1 MKHMKRIFALA
12 LAVMMLLSLA
22 ITASAA
28 EGDITISVTTSASG
42 ASVAGHTYKVYQIF
56 TGDVA
61 ESGDKLSNVAFG
73 KNYTPADKT
82 VDEAMAELSA
92 MSGADAAKFLLDELN
107 SEAEFGELND
117 ANGHKITAPTGYY
130 LIIDVSENL
139 PETETVSEY
148 ILQALEDVAI
158 NSKHNTAPKTYK
170 KIDDVNDSTGEG
182 IEIEW
187 HDSADH
193 DIGDLIDFQLN
204 AVIPSSID
212 AFKADEIK
220 YPFTF
225 HDIEETGLTFTSITS
240 VYALNG
246 STKTAISD
254 EHYKL
259 IQSTEDGCTF
269 EVKFEDLTAIEA
281 VQPGT
286 VLVVEY
292 KSRLNENAVLGSHGN
307 VNEMYGEFR
316 NYNKPEEPVYTP
328 KDAVIAFTYKV
339 VVKKVDDQKEPQ
351 PLAGAE
357 FQLEKFIASDSG
369 AETHEGKKGTWTKL
383 GNPVKTEADTVFTFK
398 GLDDGYYRL
407 TETKTPDG
415 YNTIEPIE
423 FTVTAEHEIIWETE
437 DRNNILTSLSGDKA
451 TGEVQEIEFTADKAA
466 GSLTTD
472 VENKS
477 GVVLPETGGIGT
489 TIFYTV
495 GAIMVLVA
503 VVLLVTKKRMTY
515 AE

>member
-28 EGDITISVTTSASG
+28 EDDDIKIKVTTSATG

-73 KNYTPADKT
+73 KNYTPADMT
-82 VDEAMAELSA
+82 VDQALEALHAMTGAE
-92 MSGADAAKFLLDELN
+92 AAEHLRGKLN
-107 SEAEFGELND
+107 SEKEFGELND
-117 ANGHKITAPTGYY
+117 TNNHEITAPTGYY

-139 PETETVSEY
+139 PETETVSAY
-148 ILQALEDVAI
+148 ILQALEDVAVK
-158 NSKHNTAPKTYK
+158 SKHNTSPKTYK
-170 KIDDVNDSTGEG
+170 KIDDVNDSTGAENA
-182 IEIEW
+182 IEW

-212 AFKADEIK
+212 AFKADKIE

-225 HDIEETGLTFTSITS
+225 HDTEETGLTFDSITS
-240 VYALNG
+240 VYVLNG
-246 STKTAISD
+246 STKTA
-254 EHYKL
+254 L
-259 IQSTEDGCTF
+259 STADYELVKPTGCCTF
-269 EVKFEDLTAIEA
+269 EVKFADLTKIEA
-281 VQPGT
+281 IQPGS

-292 KSRLNENAVLGSHGN
+292 KSLLNENAVLGSNGN
-307 VNEMYGEFR
+307 LNEMYGEFR
-316 NYNKPEEPVYTP
+316 NYNKPTEPAYTP
-328 KDAVIAFTYKV
+328 VDTVIAFAYKV
-339 VVKKVDDQKEPQ
+339 DVNKVDDQEEPK

-357 FQLEKFIASDSG
+357 FQLEKFIASEEG
-369 AETHEGKKGTWTKL
+369 TETHENVKGNWTKL
-383 GNPVKTEADTVFTFK
+383 GNPVKTEEGTTFSFK

-407 TETKTPDG
+407 TETVTPDG

-423 FTVTAEHEIIWETE
+423 FTVTAAHVTNWTTE
-437 DRNNILTSLSGDKA
+437 NREEILTNLSGDKA
-451 TGEVQEIEFTADKAA
+451 SGEVQEIKFTADKTA

-472 VENKS
+472 VENKA

-489 TIFYTV
+489 TIFYAV

-503 VVLLVTKKRMTY
+503 VVLLVTKKRMAS